1 MERSGRLA
9 HIRAIWADMGSAYN
23 PAAWSGF
30 FSAELGASATL
41 AGLIFVAVS
50 INLAQIVKLKQ
61 LVSRSAK
68 ALLSLMAVLF
78 ASSLCLMPGVSRLI
92 LGYELTALGV
102 VMWAATTFSQY
113 GAARRNLY
121 VDAKTKVFH
130 FVLTELSAIAFVAG
144 GLSLAWGWGGG
155 LYWLAAGTVL
165 SIANALLDA
174 WVLLIEIQR

>member
-1 MERSGRLA
+1 
-9 HIRAIWADMGSAYN
+9 MGSGYN
-23 PAAWSGF
+23 PAAWTGF
-30 FSAELGASATL
+30 FSAEVGASAAL

-78 ASSLCLMPGVSRLI
+78 SSSLCLIPDLSRSI

-102 VMWAATTFSQY
+102 VVWVATALSQY
-113 GAARRNLY
+113 GAAHRNLY

-130 FVLTELSAIAFVAG
+130 FVLTEISAIPFVAG
-144 GLSLAWGWGGG
+144 GLSLARGSGGG
-155 LYWLAAGTVL
+155 LYWLAAGIVFSL
-165 SIANALLDA
+165 ANALFDA

>member
-1 MERSGRLA
+1 
-9 HIRAIWADMGSAYN
+9 MGAAYN
-23 PAAWSGF
+23 PAAWAGF
-30 FSAELGASATL
+30 FSAEVGASAAL

-78 ASSLCLMPGVSRLI
+78 ASSLCLVPQLSRSI

-102 VMWAATTFSQY
+102 VIWAATTFSQY
-113 GAARRNLY
+113 GAARKNRY
-121 VDAKTKVFH
+121 IGATEKVFH
-130 FVLTELSAIAFVAG
+130 FVLTELAAIPFVAG
-144 GLSLAWGWGGG
+144 GLSLAWGFGGG
-155 LYWLAAGTVL
+155 LYWLAAGTVFSL
-165 SIANALLDA
+165 ANALFDA

>member
-1 MERSGRLA
+1 
-9 HIRAIWADMGSAYN
+9 MGSAYN
-23 PAAWSGF
+23 AAAWSGF
-30 FSAELGASATL
+30 FSAEVGASAAL

-50 INLAQIVKLKQ
+50 INLGQIVKQKQ

-78 ASSLCLMPGVSRLI
+78 SSSLCLIPDLSRVI

-102 VMWAATTFSQY
+102 LIWVGTTLSQY
-113 GAARRNLY
+113 GATRKNLY

-130 FVLTELSAIAFVAG
+130 FVLTELSAIPFVAG
-144 GLSLAWGWGGG
+144 GISLAWGFGGG
-155 LYWLAAGTVL
+155 LYWLAAGTVFSL
-165 SIANALLDA
+165 ANALFDA